1 VTRPLVADIKP
12 LAQQDVDMIAATIAE
27 QNPAAAGRFLDDFDA
42 AVDRLLEFPELA
54 QLWRTNRPDQLATVR
69 RYVMRRFR
77 ATIFYRP
84 TATTLEVLRVLHHS
98 QDAPSILE
106 DL

>member
-1 VTRPLVADIKP
+1 VRRPLIADIRP
-12 LAQQDVDMIAATIAE
+12 RARQDVDGIAAYLAERDPTIA
-27 QNPAAAGRFLDDFDA
+27 ARFLDAFDA
-42 AVDRLLEFPELA
+42 AVDRLLQFPHLA
-54 QLWRTNRPDQLATVR
+54 QVWQTKRPKELSSVR
-69 RYVMRRFR
+69 RHVLRRFR

-98 QDAPSILE
+98 QNAAAILK

>member
-1 VTRPLVADIKP
+1 MTRPLIADIKP
-12 LAQQDVDMIAATIAE
+12 LAQQDVDAIAATIADR
-27 QNPAAAGRFLDDFDA
+27 NPAAAARFLDDFDA
-42 AVDRLLEFPELA
+42 TVDRLLEFPELA
-54 QLWRTNRPDQLATVR
+54 QLWRTNRPDQLANVR

-106 DL
+106 DI